1 MSNLSLKPS
10 YLVLATTL
18 LSGCAIGPDYQ
29 KAPAVTPQELPSWQF
44 NDDVA
49 QPGTSMATLN
59 WQSFYQDPALQ
70 SFIQQALD
78 NNIDLKIASERVYRA
93 QIGLVESDSKF
104 LPNFDM
110 TFDADREKTSK
121 ALTSDPKIDNEFKL
135 TANVS
140 WELDLWGKL
149 RRSNEADVANL
160 QATQAEFYGSRI
172 SLIAQVAELYYKI
185 QDAQNQIQLTNNNI
199 LAREKSKRITQLRH
213 QQGIISGLDVS
224 QSNVELM
231 QEKLKLPAL
240 HNSLNSS
247 MYQLSI
253 LLDQSPKKLK
263 VPARDPNNLDRK
275 SLPVGLP
282 SELLK
287 RRPDV
292 ISQERKLH
300 AATAAIGVAK
310 ADYFPNISLVGNFGA
325 KSLEVDDLLDNA
337 EYWEIGADI
346 SMPLFNWGATT
357 ANVDKVTSE
366 YREAI
371 LNYRKAIFI
380 AFRESAEAIENVDK
394 NRTEYYLKR
403 ELLTATNEYLRIA
416 NLRYSNG
423 VISYIDVLDA
433 QRNQAKSQ
441 QDFSSAAESLQTS
454 FVGLYKTLGGGWDAA
469 GYQQALNNEEDI
481 DSAVEQQSTVINNQM
496 PVVPQTPETP
506 EN

>member
-1 MSNLSLKPS
+1 MIKLSLKPS
-10 YLVLATTL
+10 YLVLSITL
-18 LSGCAIGPDYQ
+18 LSACAIGPDYQ
-29 KAPAVTPQELPSWQF
+29 KAPELTPDELPSWQV
-44 NDDVA
+44 NNDVA
-49 QPGTSMATLN
+49 QAGSSIATLD

-78 NNIDLKIASERVYRA
+78 NNIDLRIASERVYRS
-93 QIGLVESDSKF
+93 QIGLIASGAQF

-110 TFDADREKTSK
+110 TFDGDREKTSK
-121 ALTSDPKIDNEFKL
+121 ALTTTPKIDNEFKW

-140 WELDLWGKL
+140 WEIDLWGKL
-149 RRSNEADVANL
+149 RRSNEADIANV
-160 QATQAEFYGSRI
+160 QASQAEFYGSRI
-172 SLIAQVAELYYKI
+172 SLIAQVAELYYII

-199 LAREKSKRITQLRH
+199 VAREKSKRITELRH

-240 HNSLNSS
+240 HNSLSSS

-253 LLDQSPKKLK
+253 LLDQSPKKLNI
-263 VPARDPNNLDRK
+263 PERDPNNLDQK
-275 SLPVGLP
+275 VLPVGLP

-287 RRPDV
+287 RRPD
-292 ISQERKLH
+292 IIAQERRLH
-300 AATAAIGVAK
+300 AVTSAIGVAK

-325 KSLEVDDLLDNA
+325 KSLEIDDLLDDA
-337 EYWEIGADI
+337 EYWEVGADI
-346 SMPLFNWGATT
+346 SMPLFNWGKTT
-357 ANVDKVTSE
+357 ANVDRAKSE

-403 ELLTATNEYLRIA
+403 DLLAATNEYLRIA
-416 NLRYSNG
+416 NLRYNNG

-433 QRNQAKSQ
+433 QRNQAQSQ
-441 QDFSSAAESLQTS
+441 QDFSAAAQSLQTS
-454 FVGLYKTLGGGWDAA
+454 FVGLYKTLGGGWDAVS
-469 GYQQALNNEEDI
+469 YNQALTNEEDI
-481 DSAVEQQSTVINNQM
+481 DSAVEQQSKVITRKI
-496 PVVPQTPETP
+496 PEVPQTQ